1 MCSRVRCPVVRRR
14 RLSRREPTFER
25 SRSLL
30 DLESECL
37 NVGFFG
43 RAIRAFEEP
52 AL

>member
-1 MCSRVRCPVVRRR
+1 VVRHG
-14 RLSRREPTFER
+14 LSRREPTFER

-30 DLESECL
+30 DPGSECL